1 MKIINKV
8 IGTLLVNFCVAL
20 VLFFLCDR
28 AASMTY
34 SIFSA
39 FEDPENLWYEFIE
52 YKSVNFVIATVLFS
66 GFTRLIWQISLACKK
81 TIPVFFA
88 VLVTCGCALL
98 AANYIY
104 WDYLQK
110 VCFSLEWSRIKDA
123 FVVAFGSCE
132 RAWCYSGIYVCTI
145 YAVGHVL
152 NNFACFVHDPTG
164 RLVARL
170 VVPGNELFSDFL
182 CYLLPVWL
190 ILTGSYSVV
199 GQFGVPVVWIVTV
212 GAICTILFS
221 LVSKIADYQRI
232 RRYFVSV
239 TDPEGCR
246 QDIAVVKEAKDF
258 EKSFI
263 YHNFLSNKE
272 VMKKLDAANLCILP
286 EELVDISGKRCIVLD
301 VYDGEIFQKKKEA
314 HQGSFEEFL
323 RKRGTFN
330 IAFCPD
336 KNKLGELKM
345 LYDSCVSGVDEA
357 IQQIVVF
364 KDFLEYRETQRQ
376 IVSGIQIGRL
386 NKSNILIDEIVNLT
400 YYLDKTINNFLVFDY
415 AIKWLEIINY
425 IFSLIAA
432 SRKPLAVSEEILPE
446 FEDAGIGKWMSFR
459 QDKKLARDKAVHQIL
474 TATVAKENCAA
485 FSVFCSVW
493 ENVTKRKYEFKRHS
507 VEELLRAVRHLRDYT
522 RGHGVFTFEISHTI
536 DLGLLE
542 ILVFLINQLIET
554 GLLDDDFSNLEEL
567 GWVVYVGDDPYFLYD
582 YDSKYRECRFD
593 SWRNGNS
600 LTLPSDIYERE
611 A

>member
-39 FEDPENLWYEFIE
+39 FEDPENLRYEFIE

-98 AANYIY
+98 AANFIY

-132 RAWCYSGIYVCTI
+132 RAWCFSGIYVCTI

-152 NNFACFVHDPTG
+152 NNFVCFVHDPTS

-212 GAICTILFS
+212 GATGTILFS
-221 LVSKIADYQRI
+221 FVSKIADYQRI
-232 RRYFVSV
+232 RRYFVSAM
-239 TDPEGCR
+239 DPEECR
-246 QDIAVVKEAKDF
+246 QDIAVVKEAKGF
-258 EKSFI
+258 EKAFI
-263 YHNFLSNKE
+263 YHNFLSSKE
-272 VMKKLDAANLCILP
+272 VMKKLDAANICILP
-286 EELVDISGKRCIVLD
+286 EELVDTSRKRCIVLD
-301 VYDGEIFQKKKEA
+301 VYDREMFQKKKEA
-314 HQGSFEEFL
+314 HQGSFEEIL

-336 KNKLGELKM
+336 KNKPGELKM

-364 KDFLEYRETQRQ
+364 KDFLEYREKQRQ
-376 IVSGIQIGRL
+376 IVSGIQIERL
-386 NKSNILIDEIVNLT
+386 DKSNILIDEIVNLT
-400 YYLDKTINNFLVFDY
+400 YYLDRTINSFLVFDY

-425 IFSLIAA
+425 IYSLIAA
-432 SRKPLAVSEEILPE
+432 SRKSLAVSDTVLPAMEE
-446 FEDAGIGKWMSFR
+446 ASIGKWIAFR
-459 QDKKLARDKAVHQIL
+459 QRKKARDKKLSAVL
-474 TATVAKENCAA
+474 SETAAKEDRTA
-485 FSVFCSVW
+485 FLSFCSIW
-493 ENVTKRKYEFKRHS
+493 ESVTGREHQFEVYS
-507 VEELLRAVRHLRDYT
+507 AEELLRAVKHLRDYT

-536 DLGLLE
+536 NLGLLE
-542 ILVFLINQLIET
+542 ILVFLINRLIEA
-554 GLLDDDFSNLEEL
+554 GLLDDDFQNLEEL
-567 GWVVYVGDDPYFLYD
+567 GWIVYVGEDPYFLYD

-600 LTLPSDIYERE
+600 LALPSDIYERE